1 MKVRLLAA
9 IIIGLTA
16 SHCWAEQAPKIGVLN
31 VQKVLMES
39 DAGKKVQSDL
49 TAKDKLLQDK
59 VNQRKTGFEKA
70 VQDFKKKE
78 ALLSGA
84 AKDEKQKE
92 LEKEYVEL
100 QKMVA
105 ESNRELQETE
115 RTANEPLLA
124 NLQKVVEKFAQ
135 EQGYTLILD
144 ARAALYNSVHD
155 ITDPILRLYNE
166 ENKATLGS
174 GTPVGT
180 SDSEAKSGK
189 EPKGNKG
196 KPRK

>member
-1 MKVRLLAA
+1 MKMRLLAA
-9 IIIGLTA
+9 IIIGLMA
-16 SHCWAEQAPKIGVLN
+16 SPCWAEQAPKIGVLN

-39 DAGKKVQSDL
+39 DAGKKVRSDL

-59 VNQRKTGFEKA
+59 VNQRKTGFEKE

-124 NLQKVVEKFAQ
+124 NLQKVVDKFAQ

-144 ARAALYNSVHD
+144 ARAVLYNSVHD
-155 ITDPILRLYNE
+155 VTDPILRLYNE

-180 SDSEAKSGK
+180 GDSESKSGK